1 MHARSQGLMFL
12 TAFVVLGSGCVS
24 TATSGDDARNAR
36 LPVGVTLLDTDRN
49 QCQGTVAIDG
59 RSIRSARSSDL
70 VIQPGQNATF
80 TVQADADD
88 DVEVEWRCI
97 GAAAAA
103 AERETT
109 DCPDQ
114 TSHVRITREL
124 TGNEFLL
131 ECYGERV
138 SSNRR

>member
-1 MHARSQGLMFL
+1 MQVRPQSLMFL
-12 TAFVVLGSGCVS
+12 AAFAVLGTGCVS
-24 TATSGDDARNAR
+24 TATSGDDTRNAR
-36 LPVGVTLLDTDRN
+36 LPVGVTLLDSDRS
-49 QCQGTVAIDG
+49 QCQGTVAIDEG
-59 RSIRSARSSDL
+59 SIANARTSDL

-80 TVQADADD
+80 TVDADEDD
-88 DVEVEWRCI
+88 DVEVDWRCI
-97 GAAAAA
+97 GTAE

-109 DCPDQ
+109 TCPDA

-124 TGNEFLL
+124 AGNEFLL

>member
-1 MHARSQGLMFL
+1 MQVRPQSLMFL
-12 TAFVVLGSGCVS
+12 AAFAVLGSGCVS

-49 QCQGTVAIDG
+49 QCQGNVAVDE
-59 RSIRSARSSDL
+59 RSIRSSRSSDL

-80 TVQADADD
+80 AVVPNDD
-88 DVEVEWRCI
+88 DDIEVDWRCL
-97 GAAAAA
+97 GTAA

-109 DCPDQ
+109 DCPDA

-124 TGNEFLL
+124 TGSEFLL